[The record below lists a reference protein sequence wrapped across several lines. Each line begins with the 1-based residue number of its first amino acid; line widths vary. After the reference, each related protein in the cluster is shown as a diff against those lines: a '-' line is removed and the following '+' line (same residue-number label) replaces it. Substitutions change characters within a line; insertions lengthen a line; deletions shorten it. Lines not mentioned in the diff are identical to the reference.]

1 MHGQLKKQL
10 RAEKAQ
16 QPGDG
21 LLERRMRN
29 ELRLGNVLLEVYDRI
44 GGVLN
49 QRAVGLLDDGHHK
62 ISDQRHDFILIA

>member
-1 MHGQLKKQL
+1 MNGQLKKQL
-10 RAEKAQ
+10 RVEKAQ
-16 QPGDG
+16 QLGDG

-29 ELRLGNVLLEVYDRI
+29 ELRFGNVLLEVYDRI

-49 QRAVGLLDDGHHK
+49 QRAVGHHK